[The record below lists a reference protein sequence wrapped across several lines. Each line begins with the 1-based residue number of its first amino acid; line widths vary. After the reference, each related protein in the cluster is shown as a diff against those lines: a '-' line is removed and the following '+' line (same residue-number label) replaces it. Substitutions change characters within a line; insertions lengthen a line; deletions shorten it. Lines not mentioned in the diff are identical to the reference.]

1 MHAQTAA
8 SPSPR
13 PNPPLPRLRRDLA
26 EARPGRAKAGVGGLR
41 RDLAEMLREQV
52 DYREL
57 LFRMTRRDLLLR
69 YKQTVMGIGWAV
81 MMPLLNT
88 AIFSVIFTRVAPI
101 DVGVPYPIFAY
112 CGLVTWSWFASALRF
127 SVSSLTGN
135 ANLVAKVYFPREVFP
150 FSAVIVSVV
159 DFLVASVVLVALLLY
174 YRVEVGS
181 ALLVL
186 PLVLLAQA
194 IFTTAI
200 ALVLAM
206 ANLFYRDVK
215 YLFEILIVVWMF
227 ATSVLYPLDAV
238 GGTLGTLLGWNP
250 MTHFIDAF
258 RAIVIFNQAPPAT
271 AVAAMLGGSTAL
283 LVFGWLMFHRAEF
296 LFAEN
301 I

>member
-13 PNPPLPRLRRDLA
+13 LA
-26 EARPGRAKAGVGGLR
+26 VGGLR

-69 YKQTVMGIGWAV
+69 YKQTVMGVGWAV

-135 ANLVAKVYFPREVFP
+135 SNLVAKVYFPREVFP
-150 FSAVIVSVV
+150 FSAVIVSIV

-186 PLVLLAQA
+186 PLVLLAQVL
-194 IFTTAI
+194 FTTAI

-227 ATSVLYPLDAV
+227 ATSVLYPLDSV
-238 GGTLGTLLGWNP
+238 GGTLGMLLRWNP

-258 RAIVIFNQAPPAT
+258 RAIVLFNQAPS
-271 AVAAMLGGSTAL
+271 AVALLAMFGGSTAL
-283 LVFGWLMFHRAEF
+283 LAFAWLVFHRAEF
-296 LFAEN
+296 AFAEN

>member
-1 MHAQTAA
+1 MHAHTAA

-13 PNPPLPRLRRDLA
+13 PN
-26 EARPGRAKAGVGGLR
+26 VGGLR

-88 AIFSVIFTRVAPI
+88 AIFSVIFTRVARI

-174 YRVEVGS
+174 YRVDVGS

-238 GGTLGTLLGWNP
+238 GGTLGALLRWNP

-283 LVFGWLMFHRAEF
+283 LVFAWLMFHRAEF